1 VTYDTHETQCREN
14 PVCCSRH
21 AAQSCS
27 KQFPIDSRSSSFGP
41 VHIPKYFIFLGHLH
55 HQYGP
60 QRCQL
65 GTKGNLTVF
74 SIVPWTD
81 RILHYLVP
89 PEYERAADILPIIN
103 GLFVYIHATLV
114 LAAITLKL
122 VGTPGWSAETGRGW
136 IRLLFSGNYLPRFS
150 RAMLRDGQAYY
161 L

>member
-1 VTYDTHETQCREN
+1 MARNDANSGPKEISLC
-14 PVCCSRH
+14 
-21 AAQSCS
+21 
-27 KQFPIDSRSSSFGP
+27 FLSF
-41 VHIPKYFIFLGHLH
+41 
-55 HQYGP
+55 HQ
-60 QRCQL
+60 
-65 GTKGNLTVF
+65 
-74 SIVPWTD
+74 PWTD